1 MMIHLDY
8 HTVSGLERTFLF
20 RVYILFHI
28 LCCSSFSHALVN
40 GARARGHAFLGNL
53 GLYLFDDILLFTKD
67 VWS

>member
-1 MMIHLDY
+1 MMIHLNY
-8 HTVSGLERTFLF
+8 HTVSGLEQTFLF
-20 RVYILFHI
+20 CVYILVYI

-53 GLYLFDDILLFTKD
+53 GPNLFDDVLLFNKA